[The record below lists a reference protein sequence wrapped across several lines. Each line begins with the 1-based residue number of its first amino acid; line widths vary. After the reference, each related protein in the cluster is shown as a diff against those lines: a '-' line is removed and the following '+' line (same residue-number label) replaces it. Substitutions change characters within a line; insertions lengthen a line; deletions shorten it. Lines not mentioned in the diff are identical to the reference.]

1 MLRRRKI
8 DRNVIYLLSDATGE
22 TAEAIITAALAQFR
36 KDQDKVKFQRT
47 GHVLT
52 QSQVCTQLDIAEKE
66 HALVFF
72 TFVDRELA
80 TFTNDE
86 CSKRGIDCLDLISPI
101 LQKFSIF
108 FGHSPQGTPGL
119 LHEVGE
125 EYFQRVEAME
135 FALKYDDG
143 QTLSHLNEADI
154 VLVGVSRTSKTPLSI
169 YLSCRGWKVANVP
182 LVKGIPI
189 PSALHG
195 INPKNV
201 VGLFLDVN
209 QLVLRREARAKNM
222 RAGEST
228 NYIEFDE
235 VKQELRWARS
245 ICRDHGWA
253 VVHVTG
259 KSVEESAHEVLVKLH
274 KK

>member
-1 MLRRRKI
+1 MSHKV
-8 DRNVIYLLSDATGE
+8 DQNAFYLLSDATGE
-22 TAEAIITAALAQFR
+22 TAEAIIAAALMQFR
-36 KDQDKVKFQRT
+36 KDHSQVKFQRI

-52 QSQVCTQLDIAEKE
+52 KGQVCTQLDSAEKE
-66 HALVFF
+66 DALVFF
-72 TFVDRELA
+72 TFVDRDLA
-80 TFTNDE
+80 TFTDE
-86 CSKRGIDCLDLISPI
+86 ECRKRGIDSLDLISPVLHKMAI
-101 LQKFSIF
+101 H

-135 FALKYDDG
+135 FALKNDDG
-143 QTLSHLNEADI
+143 QTVRHLNEADI
-154 VLVGVSRTSKTPLSI
+154 ILVGVSRTSKTPLSI

-189 PSALHG
+189 PPALLQADS
-195 INPKNV
+195 KSV
-201 VGLFLDVN
+201 VGLFLEVD
-209 QLVLRREARAKNM
+209 QLVERREARVKSM
-222 RAGEST
+222 GAGALT
-228 NYIEFDE
+228 DYIDYDE

-245 ICRDHGWA
+245 ICRDQGWA
-253 VVHVTG
+253 VLHVSG

>member
-1 MLRRRKI
+1 MVRRI
-8 DRNVIYLLSDATGE
+8 DRNVFYLLSDATGE
-22 TAEAIITAALAQFR
+22 TAEAIITAAATQFR
-36 KDQDKVKFQRT
+36 KDQVKFQRI

-52 QSQVCTQLDIAEKE
+52 ESQVCAQLDKAEKE

-80 TFTNDE
+80 TFTDAE
-86 CSKRGIDCLDLISPI
+86 CSKRGIDSLDLISPI
-101 LQKFSIF
+101 LSKLAIF

-125 EYFQRVEAME
+125 EYFQRIEAME
-135 FALKYDDG
+135 FAMKYDDG

-154 VLVGVSRTSKTPLSI
+154 ILVGVSRTSKTPLSV

-182 LVKGIPI
+182 LVKGITI
-189 PSALHG
+189 PAALFE
-195 INPKNV
+195 IDPKHV

-209 QLVLRREARAKNM
+209 QLVERREARVKSM
-222 RAGEST
+222 GAGSST
-228 NYIEFDE
+228 DYIDFDE
-235 VKQELRWARS
+235 VKQEIRWARS

-253 VVHVTG
+253 VVYVSG
-259 KSVEESAHEVLVKLH
+259 KSVEESAHEILVKLN